1 MKTKK
6 HNLLCNFASLFLTSN
21 LMQFGKVNL
30 LFFKKHLGRN
40 SLNHFRMCDTVTVS
54 SFLKTNHSLSKTAQ
68 LQQRVIITG
77 SKIVRHQTVVMQIWN
92 ADCTTRQVMSNPLAT
107 S

>member
-40 SLNHFRMCDTVTVS
+40 SLNHFRMCDS
-54 SFLKTNHSLSKTAQ
+54 IFILEDK
-68 LQQRVIITG
+68 
-77 SKIVRHQTVVMQIWN
+77 
-92 ADCTTRQVMSNPLAT
+92 PLLIKDSPAST
-107 S
+107 KSH

>member
-40 SLNHFRMCDTVTVS
+40 RLNHFET
-54 SFLKTNHSLSKTAQ
+54 
-68 LQQRVIITG
+68 
-77 SKIVRHQTVVMQIWN
+77 
-92 ADCTTRQVMSNPLAT
+92 
-107 S
+107 

>member
-30 LFFKKHLGRN
+30 LFVRKHLGRN
-40 SLNHFRMCDTVTVS
+40 FLNHFI
-54 SFLKTNHSLSKTAQ
+54 N
-68 LQQRVIITG
+68 
-77 SKIVRHQTVVMQIWN
+77 KILIQI
-92 ADCTTRQVMSNPLAT
+92 MFIAT
-107 S
+107 LI

>member
-40 SLNHFRMCDTVTVS
+40 SLNHFRMCDS
-54 SFLKTNHSLSKTAQ
+54 IFILEDKNHSLSKTAQ

-77 SKIVRHQTVVMQIWN
+77 SKTFRHQTVVMQIWN
-92 ADCTTRQVMSNPLAT
+92 ADCTARQVMSNPLAT

>member
-40 SLNHFRMCDTVTVS
+40 CLNHF
-54 SFLKTNHSLSKTAQ
+54 
-68 LQQRVIITG
+68 
-77 SKIVRHQTVVMQIWN
+77 IVV
-92 ADCTTRQVMSNPLAT
+92 
-107 S
+107 